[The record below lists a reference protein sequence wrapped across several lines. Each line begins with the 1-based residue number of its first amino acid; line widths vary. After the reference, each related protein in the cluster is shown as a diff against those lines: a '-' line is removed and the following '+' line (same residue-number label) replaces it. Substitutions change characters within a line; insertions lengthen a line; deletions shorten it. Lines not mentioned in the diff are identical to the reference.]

1 MVAALLLAGP
11 GGMSSIALGQT
22 WQPTRVSSAH
32 PAQQLDQRPT
42 AANATQTV
50 RRIAAAETQSHS
62 AHGPSEQLGSGV
74 VLRWKSTASRSPQA
88 TQVSS
93 VTAQNAFEQ
102 SPQAAAFE
110 QAALQPTSSPA
121 TSQPLAGATSRRGNN
136 PLRSG
141 GGVRPVA
148 YQQLDDVYQDPFGDD
163 PPTTLPGFL
172 PDNLPQLPGNNAPAT
187 ESLPSFQ
194 DPLAEPELPPDPSA
208 LQLQPPNPFG
218 RNGRGA
224 QDASPRD
231 RDAPEPIVPRELG
244 EEPDELD
251 ELSAQRSSRAS
262 CNEQRE
268 RIRNLPLS
276 NIDLDVSPTFGEG
289 LRSVKRDME
298 QERLDF
304 AAAAQVRNWSD
315 YRGQVVATGR
325 LIDLR
330 DDRVILDVN
339 GTERAIPFRD
349 LSDVDVAYVGKSWNI
364 PPKCGIGY
372 EQFIGRNF
380 IASTVQWKAS
390 GASHKP
396 LYFEEI
402 QLERYGH
409 EAGPVLQPL
418 VSTVHFFGN
427 IAVLPYKMGIHPP
440 HECQYSLGYFRPGN
454 CAPYMLQP
462 IPWSLRGALT
472 QAGAVTGAA
481 ALIP

>member
-1 MVAALLLAGP
+1 MLAALLLAAPNGV
-11 GGMSSIALGQT
+11 SSRALGQT
-22 WQPTRVSSAH
+22 WQPTRVS
-32 PAQQLDQRPT
+32 PASQARQLGQLP
-42 AANATQTV
+42 AAAQPPQTT
-50 RRIAAAETQSHS
+50 RRNAAAETQPRSVHEQ
-62 AHGPSEQLGSGV
+62 SEQLGSGV
-74 VLRWKSTASRSPQA
+74 VLRWKSTAPRSPQA
-88 TQVSS
+88 TDVSG

-110 QAALQPTSSPA
+110 PNVSSLASSP
-121 TSQPLAGATSRRGNN
+121 LGAGPNGRSSN
-136 PLRSG
+136 PLRSEG
-141 GGVRPVA
+141 RVRQAA
-148 YQQLDDVYQDPFGDD
+148 YQQSNDVYQDPFGDD
-163 PPTTLPGFL
+163 PPTTLPGEL
-172 PDNLPQLPGNNAPAT
+172 PSNMPGLPGNTPPT
-187 ESLPSFQ
+187 SEGLPDLP
-194 DPLAEPELPPDPSA
+194 DPLAAPELPPDPNA
-208 LQLQPPNPFG
+208 LKFQPPNPFEG
-218 RNGRGA
+218 VQGGA
-224 QDASPRD
+224 QDGSPRD
-231 RDAPEPIVPRELG
+231 RGAPETRDPRGMQKDPNELA
-244 EEPDELD
+244 EVTEPQVD
-251 ELSAQRSSRAS
+251 RAS
-262 CNEQRE
+262 CNAQRE
-268 RIRNLPLS
+268 RIKNLPLS
-276 NIDLDVSPTFGEG
+276 NIDLDVSPPFKEE
-289 LRSVKRDME
+289 DE
-298 QERLDF
+298 QTRLDF
-304 AAAAQVRNWSD
+304 AAASEVRAWSD
-315 YRGQVVATGR
+315 YRGQVLASGR

-330 DDRVILDVN
+330 DERVILDVN

-349 LSDVDVAYVGKSWNI
+349 LSDVDVAYVGRSWNI

-380 IASTVQWKAS
+380 IASTVQWQAS